1 MFYILIVFTKYR
13 PISSKFSKDNNSWI
27 VVIWKQQKE
36 IKYKFCADSL
46 IVGLLLGL
54 VAVTGRLPEHDRHT
68 ASFSVRSQS
77 VLSWQRS
84 DYCGSPA
91 GQARPGKAGEGWMW
105 HETPPVCHSVT
116 VTLAPPELELYLDN
130 STSFLWASPSP
141 SWRMMQIST
150 HSWVPQ
156 YFSTRSVFLSWLKNK
171 GLFVPDLVWW
181 GEVRG
186 QLVKPR
192 HDKCYMRWRWRWRW
206 HWDCINARRQHYT
219 QKYQTFP
226 KATK

>member
-1 MFYILIVFTKYR
+1 MTDTPR
-13 PISSKFSKDNNSWI
+13 ASQSDRSQCW
-27 VVIWKQQKE
+27 
-36 IKYKFCADSL
+36 ADS
-46 IVGLLLGL
+46 
-54 VAVTGRLPEHDRHT
+54 AVTTVGHQQD
-68 ASFSVRSQS
+68 
-77 VLSWQRS
+77 
-84 DYCGSPA
+84 
-91 GQARPGKAGEGWMW
+91 RPGQGRQGWGKCEMW

-192 HDKCYMRWRWRWRW
+192 HDKCYMRWRWRW

-219 QKYQTFP
+219 EKYQTFP